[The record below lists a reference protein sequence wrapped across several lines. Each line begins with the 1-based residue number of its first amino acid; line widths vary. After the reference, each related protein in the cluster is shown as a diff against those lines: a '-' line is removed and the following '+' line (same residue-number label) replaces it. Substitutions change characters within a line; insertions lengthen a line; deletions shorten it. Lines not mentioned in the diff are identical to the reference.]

1 MRDVETVLRGESRL
15 GEGQQVD
22 GVEDVRLSLS
32 VEPDEAVEFGAELQT
47 RFADVAVVED
57 I

>member
-1 MRDVETVLRGESRL
+1 MRDIKAVLRGESRL
-15 GEGQQVD
+15 GETQQVNR
-22 GVEDVRLSLS
+22 VEDVRLSLS